1 MIKLCRWSPSFV
13 PESWEKEVWA
23 QEPEHPIWTFILK
36 KWIQMSFCLLLFSLI
51 PPFPILLIFHHCSLM
66 ASSIPTSY
74 YNLNHCPTSTLILW
88 TSHMNQISNKAQ
100 FVFFLS
106 PTRVKL
112 YYKKK
117 IKIILFSFIKLKF
130 IFISINH
137 YDVLN

>member
-1 MIKLCRWSPSFV
+1 MEPKFRTRKLRKGSLGPR
-13 PESWEKEVWA
+13 A
-23 QEPEHPIWTFILK
+23 RIPIWTFILK